1 MQYEQNDY
9 ASFIGQADEEN
20 YNNFDFK
27 KIIGGA
33 IKGVGAVAKLFG
45 KKKKKGNQPDPVA
58 QQQKMLADAK
68 IAEDAKKKKTMIYIG
83 VGVGV
88 VILAVVLIFVF
99 KKK

>member
-1 MQYEQNDY
+1 MQYEENDY
-9 ASFIGQADEEN
+9 ASFIGQAEEEN
-20 YNNFDFK
+20 YDNFDFK

-33 IKGVGAVAKLFG
+33 IKGIGAIGKLFG

-58 QQQKMLADAK
+58 EQQRILAEAK

-83 VGVGV
+83 VVLGV